1 MTRPWYNMSRYGILL
16 RVATDLLT
24 EVSIHVLSPTLIH
37 PQTLYQT
44 PPATSHL
51 YSLLVCIFTS
61 ERSWVYIL
69 PPSLSSWR
77 MYLDFGSLPSQNT
90 IFYILILELGCTTSP
105 KPRPSIPCFSG
116 WDKDHNLKLHTQTN
130 SLNQAVIFVSKVLEL
145 SNFIAYSSPSS
156 SSLFS

>member
-1 MTRPWYNMSRYGILL
+1 MSRYGILL
-16 RVATDLLT
+16 GVATDLLT
-24 EVSIHVLSPTLIH
+24 EVSIHVLFSTLIH

-44 PPATSHL
+44 PLATSHL

-90 IFYILILELGCTTSP
+90 IFYFLILELGCTTSL
-105 KPRPSIPCFSG
+105 
-116 WDKDHNLKLHTQTN
+116 NLGPAFHVFRDGIRIIT
-130 SLNQAVIFVSKVLEL
+130 
-145 SNFIAYSSPSS
+145 
-156 SSLFS
+156 